1 MTKTKMIN
9 ISDAILVVFNN
20 GITIRPSIKC
30 TGEKRMMRVKFSD
43 AIQVKSIDIKLVW
56 Y

>member
-20 GITIRPSIKC
+20 VIMIRSSIKC
-30 TGEKRMMRVKFSD
+30 TGEKKDDEGKV
-43 AIQVKSIDIKLVW
+43 Q
-56 Y
+56 